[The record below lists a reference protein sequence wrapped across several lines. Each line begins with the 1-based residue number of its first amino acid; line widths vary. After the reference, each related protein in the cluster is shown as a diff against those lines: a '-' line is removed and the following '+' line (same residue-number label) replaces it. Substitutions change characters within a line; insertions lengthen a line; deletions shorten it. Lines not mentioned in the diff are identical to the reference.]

1 MEGMT
6 EYGYWQDVPT
16 RWKDNDHYGH
26 VNNAVHYSVMDT
38 VINTWLIERAGLE
51 LDGDGPIG
59 LCVESHCS
67 YKASVSFPEVIAV
80 GLRVGHLGTS
90 SVRYETGLY
99 RSDRRTLV
107 AEGTFTHVFV
117 DRETRRPEPIAGTM
131 RDELAKLL
139 TSSRS

>member
-1 MEGMT
+1 MGRMT

-38 VINTWLIERAGLE
+38 VINTWLIERAGLD

-59 LCVESHCS
+59 LCVESHCV

-90 SVRYETGLY
+90 SVRYETGLF
-99 RSDRRTLV
+99 RGDRRTLI

-117 DRETRRPEPIAGTM
+117 DRETRRPVPIAGPM
-131 RDELAKLL
+131 RDELEKLV
-139 TSSRS
+139 SA